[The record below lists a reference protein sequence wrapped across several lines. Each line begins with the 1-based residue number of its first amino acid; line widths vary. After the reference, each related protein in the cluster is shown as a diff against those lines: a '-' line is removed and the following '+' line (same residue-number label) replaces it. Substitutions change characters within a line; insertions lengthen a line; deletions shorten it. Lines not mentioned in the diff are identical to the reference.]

1 MQTITILSVII
12 ALIQVES
19 NNNDLAVG
27 DNGQAYGCLQ
37 LHKSYV
43 DDVNRILGR
52 KEYIHQDAFCRE
64 KSIEMFLIYTD
75 HYATYERL
83 GREPTVEDLVRIHN
97 GGPTGWKKPAT
108 TKHWNKVKKQLYDN
122 ATRSL

>member
-1 MQTITILSVII
+1 MTIMSLII

-27 DNGQAYGCLQ
+27 DKGKAYGCLQ
-37 LHKSYV
+37 IHKTYV

-52 KEYIHQDAFCRE
+52 KEYIHEDAFCRD
-64 KSIEMFLIYTD
+64 KSIEMFMIYTD
-75 HYATYERL
+75 HYATHKRL
-83 GREPTVEDLVRIHN
+83 GREPTIEDIVRIHN
-97 GGPTGWKKPAT
+97 GGPNGWKKPT
-108 TKHWNKVKKQLYDN
+108 TIRHWNKVKNQLYDN